1 MSSRTNIS
9 NRRGFTLLEI
19 LLVVGVLVIVAS
31 LASPSLLGMMESQK
45 LRKSADLLR
54 AELARTRLRAMKSG
68 RIQMFRYQVGGSG
81 YIAQPWCAADDSV
94 EASDQQQEFGRILQA
109 SQQDVM
115 YDDTPTELPEGITFL
130 GGQTLQDQRSFS
142 IDQAIA
148 QELSR
153 EQVWSPPIL
162 FYPDGSTS
170 NALVVLYN
178 KRNQLIEVSL
188 RGITG
193 MTEAS
198 DMTRAEEMV
207 P

>member
-1 MSSRTNIS
+1 MRTS
-9 NRRGFTLLEI
+9 TTTRPRRGLTLIEI
-19 LLVVGVLVIVAS
+19 LLVVAVLVIIAS

-54 AELARTRLRAMKSG
+54 AELAKTRLRAMKSG

-81 YIAQPWCAADDSV
+81 YLAQPWYAADDEV
-94 EASDQQQEFGRILQA
+94 EASDNQQEFGRILQT
-109 SQQDVM
+109 SQQDIL
-115 YDDTPTELPEGITFL
+115 YDDTPTELPEGILFL
-130 GGQTLQDQRSFS
+130 GGETLQDQRSAS
-142 IDQAIA
+142 IDEALR

-170 NALVVLYN
+170 NALVVLHN
-178 KRNQLIEVSL
+178 SRRQVIEVSL

-193 MTEAS
+193 MSATS
-198 DMTRAEEMV
+198 DLSKAEEFA

>member
-1 MSSRTNIS
+1 MK
-9 NRRGFTLLEI
+9 RRGLTLLEI
-19 LLVVGVLVIVAS
+19 LLVVGILVIIAS

-54 AELARTRLRAMKSG
+54 AEMARTRLRAMKSG

-81 YIAQPWCAADDSV
+81 YLAQPWYAADDAV
-94 EASDQQQEFGRILQA
+94 EASDQQQEFGRILQT
-109 SQQDVM
+109 SQQEVM
-115 YDDTPTELPEGITFL
+115 YDDTPTELPEGIRFL
-130 GGQTLQDQRSFS
+130 GGQTLQDQRSAS
-142 IDQAIA
+142 IDEALQ

-153 EQVWSPPIL
+153 QQEWSPPIL

-170 NALVVLYN
+170 NALVVLFN
-178 KRNQLIEVSL
+178 KRSQVIEVSL

-193 MTEAS
+193 MTETS
-198 DMTRAEEMV
+198 DLTRAEEMI